1 VTGDAMFIATLSNP
15 PNAGDA
21 QELSVR
27 AARPWSPTTATA
39 SPQPLGAARHG
50 AVSLRQ
56 VWEWAVDSEKPRAT
70 TSVASAD
77 VQTMVRFNPTNASQL
92 VSNGMNRVIFW
103 STQVRDRWPRGSAQT
118 NAQTNAQQPSRAG
131 ALCDGCAR
139 LGVTCATAARGCAR
153 PLLGCAALRAVCG
166 GVWHACVRGSAA
178 VGRPCVAAAATAGR
192 HDQVLLAADLEA

>member
-1 VTGDAMFIATLSNP
+1 MTGDAMFIATLSNP

-27 AARPWSPTTATA
+27 AARPWPPTTAAA
-39 SPQPLGAARHG
+39 SPQPLVAAQHG

-103 STQVRDRWPRGSAQT
+103 STQVRARSPRGSAHTNKQT
-118 NAQTNAQQPSRAG
+118 NAQQQQPSRAG

-153 PLLGCAALRAVCG
+153 PLLVCAALRAG
-166 GVWHACVRGSAA
+166 CVRFCRCGS
-178 VGRPCVAAAATAGR
+178 TY
-192 HDQVLLAADLEA
+192 

>member
-1 VTGDAMFIATLSNP
+1 MTGDAMFIATLSNP

-27 AARPWSPTTATA
+27 AARPWSPTTAAA
-39 SPQPLGAARHG
+39 SLQPLVATRHG
-50 AVSLRQ
+50 AISLRQ

-70 TSVASAD
+70 ASVASAD

-103 STQVRDRWPRGSAQT
+103 STQVSARPLAARQRTQTNKHT
-118 NAQTNAQQPSRAG
+118 NAQQQQPSRAG
-131 ALCDGCAR
+131 ALCAGCAR
-139 LGVTCATAARGCAR
+139 LGVTCGTAARGCAR

-166 GVWHACVRGSAA
+166 GV
-178 VGRPCVAAAATAGR
+178 
-192 HDQVLLAADLEA
+192 